1 MIMNKKKISI
11 LLLGLAT
18 CLSFTLFSPQ
28 ESEASRDICSFFSEQ
43 HQACMAGA
51 VNCLC
56 EIIVEAPRL

>member
-28 ESEASRDICSFFSEQ
+28 EVEAIVSICEVLDLDSAS
-43 HQACMAGA
+43 C
-51 VNCLC
+51 VSPVTNCLC